1 MTDAKKTPK
10 NIVNKHFVQ
19 VKGPAILNVPDQHGD
34 VMPVIMD
41 RHWMEPLSNLAKE
54 CDCKIKRWIALE
66 NDSDILLEF
75 DTSQDAL
82 IFALKYER

>member
-1 MTDAKKTPK
+1 
-10 NIVNKHFVQ
+10 
-19 VKGPAILNVPDQHGD
+19 
-34 VMPVIMD
+34 MD
-41 RHWMEPLSNLAKE
+41 PLSNLAKE